1 MRSSTIDRPGS
12 YPRAHHE
19 AAAAEQVPL
28 LENVRVWFQALIYPQ
43 LAAGTRAEWHFAAL
57 ARQKR
62 WIIERVDQRSATM
75 AQYRT
80 HAERSVKRGDWICR
94 NCGTYSNVEIE
105 LKCKTLYRDESCY
118 FIEYSEIMRL
128 KEMQRIT
135 GAPVVFALMERA
147 GSGVRP
153 GSLRMVLLDFLL
165 QTHDYY
171 AGRLYDE
178 RSKCVRVPLKYTR
191 PGFEVLRIL
200 GGTGEA

>member
-1 MRSSTIDRPGS
+1 MQSNTIARSGS

-19 AAAAEQVPL
+19 TAIAEQVPL
-28 LENVRVWFQALIYPQ
+28 LENVRVWFQALFRPA

-62 WIIERVDQRSATM
+62 WMIERVDQSPATM

-94 NCGTYSNVEIE
+94 NCGDYGSVEIE

-118 FIEYSEIMRL
+118 LIEYSEIMRL

-135 GAPVVFALMERA
+135 GTPVVFALMERV

-165 QTHDYY
+165 QTHEYR

-178 RSKCVRVPLKYTR
+178 RNKCVRVPLKYTR
-191 PGFEVLRIL
+191 SGFEVLRIL